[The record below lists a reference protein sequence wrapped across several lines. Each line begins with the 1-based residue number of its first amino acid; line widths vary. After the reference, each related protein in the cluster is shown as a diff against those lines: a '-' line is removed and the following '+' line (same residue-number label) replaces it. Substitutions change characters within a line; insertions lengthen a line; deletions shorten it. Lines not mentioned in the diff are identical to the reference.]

1 MFSKADKNRTRAAG
15 AAPEFGEARLGSL
28 HRQYSGALRC
38 YFLKRAPAQADADDL
53 VQDVFIRLARR
64 GDVESIAQIEGYLF
78 QTAAN
83 VLTDQARRNAVRCR
97 EAHDSYDD
105 AEHGGEAV
113 SPERVLLGRER
124 VLQLLD
130 ALDTLPQRTRAI
142 FVLHKF
148 EGFRYAEIAVR
159 FSVSVSSIEKH
170 MMKALSQIAR
180 HMDQGHD

>member
-1 MFSKADKNRTRAAG
+1 MFTRTHKNRSHPAG
-15 AAPEFGEARLGSL
+15 DEAGEARLGAL
-28 HRQYSGALRC
+28 HRQYSGALRR
-38 YFLKRAPAQADADDL
+38 YFLKRAPAHADADDL

-64 GDVESIAQIEGYLF
+64 GDVGSIAQIEGYLF

-83 VLTDQARRNAVRCR
+83 VLTDHARRNAVRCR
-97 EAHDSYDD
+97 DAHDAYED
-105 AEHGGEAV
+105 AEHGYEAI

-124 VLQLLD
+124 VRQLLD

-148 EGFRYAEIAVR
+148 EGLRYADIAAR
-159 FSVSVSSIEKH
+159 FGVSVSSVEKH
-170 MMKALSQIAR
+170 MMKALSQVAR